1 MIRPMSHSSD
11 AESEAIHRGNPAG
24 DPGKPAES
32 PAIPSESPP
41 LRHPPLAEASERIGS
56 RWGNWWGRVR
66 ARLDGKT
73 ASFLYSPGKSP
84 RPFARAHESPP
95 LPRSMGVVM
104 GFDRH
109 LGRAW
114 VIG

>member
-11 AESEAIHRGNPAG
+11 AESEAIHRGNSAG
-24 DPGKPAES
+24 DPGKPPES
-32 PAIPSESPP
+32 HAIPSESPP
-41 LRHPPLAEASERIGS
+41 LRHPPL
-56 RWGNWWGRVR
+56 
-66 ARLDGKT
+66 T
-73 ASFLYSPGKSP
+73 
-84 RPFARAHESPP
+84 RP
-95 LPRSMGVVM
+95 MGVAM